1 MRCFFLKVVFP
12 YGVGGAQPL
21 FMQKQTIQ
29 FVRGLM
35 LIPFLT
41 AGSPF
46 AMLQT
51 LITTPLDGG
60 KGEYVEISKEHG
72 DKIDA
77 YYAKR
82 GMPLEGYGA
91 KMVAE
96 AEKNNLDWRLL
107 PAIAIKESTG
117 GKFACKNN
125 PFGWGSCKIKFDS
138 YDEAIETV
146 ARNLGGNNPNTAQYY
161 KDKTTEE
168 KLHHYNNS
176 VVPTYT
182 AEIMKFMELIEKGE

>member
-1 MRCFFLKVVFP
+1 
-12 YGVGGAQPL
+12 
-21 FMQKQTIQ
+21 MQKQTIQ

-46 AMLQT
+46 AMLQSF
-51 LITTPLDGG
+51 IPSQIEIG
-60 KGEYVEISKEHG
+60 KSNFAKIAEERAE
-72 DKIDA
+72 KIDA

-82 GMPLEGYGA
+82 GMPLEGYGE

-117 GKFACKNN
+117 GKFACYKN
-125 PFGWGSCKIKFDS
+125 PFGWGSCKIKFAS
-138 YDEAIETV
+138 YGDAIETV
-146 ARNLGGNNPNTAQYY
+146 ARNLGGNNPNTARYY

-182 AEIMKFMELIEKGE
+182 GEIMEFMELIEDGK

>member
-1 MRCFFLKVVFP
+1 
-12 YGVGGAQPL
+12 
-21 FMQKQTIQ
+21 MQKQTIQ

-46 AMLQT
+46 AMLQSF
-51 LITTPLDGG
+51 IPSQI
-60 KGEYVEISKEHG
+60 EIVKNDFAKIAEERAE
-72 DKIDA
+72 KIDA

-91 KMVAE
+91 KLVAE

-117 GKFACKNN
+117 GKFACYKN
-125 PFGWGSCKIKFDS
+125 PFGWGSCKIKFAS
-138 YDEAIETV
+138 YDDAIEAV
-146 ARNLGGNNPNTAQYY
+146 ARNLGGNNPNTARYY

-182 AEIMKFMELIEKGE
+182 GEIMQFMELIEDGK

>member
-1 MRCFFLKVVFP
+1 
-12 YGVGGAQPL
+12 
-21 FMQKQTIQ
+21 MQKQTIQ

-46 AMLQT
+46 AMLQSF
-51 LITTPLDGG
+51 IPSQI
-60 KGEYVEISKEHG
+60 EIVKNDFAKIAEERAE
-72 DKIDA
+72 KIDA
-77 YYAKR
+77 YYTKR
-82 GMPLEGYGA
+82 GMPLKGYGE

-117 GKFACKNN
+117 GKFACYKN
-125 PFGWGSCKIKFDS
+125 PFGWGSCKIKFAS
-138 YDEAIETV
+138 YDDAIEVV
-146 ARNLGGNNPNTAQYY
+146 ARNLGGNNPNTARYY

-182 AEIMKFMELIEKGE
+182 GEIMQFMELIEDGK